1 MNIAVTELKN
11 PYFYMWLF
19 VCALQSLVSGWAYL
33 RCFKIKSPKAVVY
46 FFMALSY
53 TFLPIGI
60 KLLINGNSINVISPA
75 LGTIVP
81 VVLLAFVTYDSK
93 VKIGIFCILNLLL
106 DSIVETL
113 LHITMNAVGIYTLVS
128 AFGYERVMVSI
139 LFLFIITPV
148 KYIMAVIWNRI
159 VNKAESKISWMF
171 IVFPLAQALAY
182 SAMMLQNLYWYE
194 HSFSSFYF
202 ILAAMIIFAVSD
214 VLFLYFIFGVKLFSN
229 F

>member
-1 MNIAVTELKN
+1 MNIAVAELKN

-93 VKIGIFCILNLLL
+93 IKIGIF
-106 DSIVETL
+106 
-113 LHITMNAVGIYTLVS
+113 
-128 AFGYERVMVSI
+128 
-139 LFLFIITPV
+139 
-148 KYIMAVIWNRI
+148 K
-159 VNKAESKISWMF
+159 
-171 IVFPLAQALAY
+171 
-182 SAMMLQNLYWYE
+182 
-194 HSFSSFYF
+194 
-202 ILAAMIIFAVSD
+202 
-214 VLFLYFIFGVKLFSN
+214 
-229 F
+229 